1 MDPYHYS
8 KGITIIGDDFF
19 ETDKNGHFINRVA
32 ILFPGYCLM
41 VVSRGGIH
49 ATQIITA
56 ATYLSK
62 SHPELKEAD
71 LFAALCAE
79 AVSLNLN
86 GNTIIIRMESAKIRL
101 ALAADE
107 LLQRLVPKRRIQFTG
122 LHLLEVRNS
131 LRLRGENWRIA
142 PAPVEEKDFSNII
155 RHCRIPI
162 GTGTKY
168 LYNKHTGEHVLTYAE
183 FLKIRPLLRNNITE
197 ASARLKEIVCFNGML
212 NNEGYPELVFL
223 TPSHQKIEIR
233 ILDEVLS
240 LLKTAISPETLNPGE
255 SIDKV
260 EILFDEFSRL
270 FASLAGPEL
279 TIDNPGNGRWRA
291 ISLCRLYNID
301 EQTMAEWAFG
311 LGPEFYLN
319 IRWLPGARVSEQ
331 DLVFDP
337 DVSPRVKSLINYYRR
352 FRTDFSSINVGC
364 ITHPLTE
371 RDHTG
376 EEREV
381 YIVSLGFP
389 DGRKDIRH
397 VRMSKWDITHRLK
410 KGLPLEQA
418 ISETRGYRD
427 YIIDRLT
434 AARALGLPIPVFQE
448 IHIEEDYGKASIP
461 VYYFE
466 REYTPGIVTCRIPDN
481 FYSKNDFLTRLAWFL
496 GTSAAAS
503 LVLGRKDP
511 RSLRDN

>member
-301 EQTMAEWAFG
+301 EQTTAEWAFG

-319 IRWLPGARVSEQ
+319 IRWLPGAR
-331 DLVFDP
+331 
-337 DVSPRVKSLINYYRR
+337 
-352 FRTDFSSINVGC
+352 
-364 ITHPLTE
+364 
-371 RDHTG
+371 
-376 EEREV
+376 
-381 YIVSLGFP
+381 
-389 DGRKDIRH
+389 
-397 VRMSKWDITHRLK
+397 
-410 KGLPLEQA
+410 
-418 ISETRGYRD
+418 
-427 YIIDRLT
+427 
-434 AARALGLPIPVFQE
+434 
-448 IHIEEDYGKASIP
+448 
-461 VYYFE
+461 
-466 REYTPGIVTCRIPDN
+466 
-481 FYSKNDFLTRLAWFL
+481 
-496 GTSAAAS
+496 
-503 LVLGRKDP
+503 
-511 RSLRDN
+511 